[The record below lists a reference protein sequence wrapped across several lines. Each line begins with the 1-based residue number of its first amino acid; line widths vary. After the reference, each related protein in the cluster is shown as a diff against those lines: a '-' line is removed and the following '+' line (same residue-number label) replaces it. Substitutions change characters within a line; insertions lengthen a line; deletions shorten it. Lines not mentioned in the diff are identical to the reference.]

1 MTEDQGDAL
10 IEILTKQ
17 HQLLESIDW
26 KLWEIYKQLTG
37 TKEDKEDKED

>member
-26 KLWEIYKQLTG
+26 KLWEIYKHLTQAP
-37 TKEDKEDKED
+37 EDKEDE

>member
-26 KLWEIYKQLTG
+26 KLWEIYKHLTQ
-37 TKEDKEDKED
+37 EPVDKDDE